1 MLYANARK
9 GFRFLFRLFIAKESF
24 KGYMF
29 HFFCN
34 QCIYY
39 STNNLSIDITLKYT
53 AHNENTVVAIKLW
66 NFLSTNVS
74 NKTIKKSTY
83 SSKKTF
89 FMNSVS
95 VGCRDLCTKT
105 SQGKTVPV
113 AQPYKTSF
121 AALMSKEKMKC
132 K

>member
-1 MLYANARK
+1 M
-9 GFRFLFRLFIAKESF
+9 
-24 KGYMF
+24 
-29 HFFCN
+29 
-34 QCIYY
+34 
-39 STNNLSIDITLKYT
+39 DIPLKYT